1 VTTST
6 EPAAP
11 TGVRSLADDYV
22 RRLADLD
29 PRVATWLGTH
39 PGDDRVPDLSPDGQ
53 EALDELA
60 RTTLAALPAAAVVD
74 DDDHRCARLLRER
87 LGAQLAASGSGEHL
101 REVRNTFGPH
111 TQVRQMFELMPTAT
125 PDHWAVVSRRMAQV
139 PQAYRGYAA
148 ALTEGAGRGLYA
160 APRQVE
166 TVLGQLDEW
175 SSGEGGSWFHAFAAK
190 APDGTTPAIRSDLA
204 AAATAAAE
212 AVTALRSYL
221 AGTYLPATEGTPDA
235 VGAERYRIGA
245 RLSTGADLDL
255 AEAYAWGWEEYR
267 RVDTE
272 MRREAAVVLP
282 GADPVTAMRH
292 LDEDGDAVEGVEEVR
307 AWLQQ
312 MMDTTITEMSG
323 THFDI
328 EPRVRAVEAM
338 IAPPG
343 SAAAPYY
350 TRPSLDFARPG
361 RTWLPTLGET
371 RFPLWNLIS
380 TWYHEGV
387 PGHHL
392 QLAQWTHLADR
403 LSTYQTSI
411 GAVSGNLEGW
421 ALYAERLMDE
431 LGYLTLPG
439 ARLGYLDAQ
448 QMRALRVVID
458 IGMHL
463 QLEVP
468 ADSPMHAGRT
478 WTPKI
483 AREFFGA
490 HSGRPGPFLD
500 SEIVRYLG
508 WPGQAI
514 SYKLGERAW
523 LAGRDA
529 ARTARGA
536 EFDLKAWH
544 AAALSLGSLGLDD
557 LTDEL
562 ARL

>member
-1 VTTST
+1 VKTDQS
-6 EPAAP
+6 

-29 PRVATWLGTH
+29 TRVATSLGTH

-53 EALDELA
+53 HALDELA
-60 RTTLAALPAAAVVD
+60 RATLAALDGAKVAD
-74 DDDHRCARLLRER
+74 DDDRRCARLLRER
-87 LGAQLAASGSGEHL
+87 VEAHLAVSDAGEHL
-101 REVRNTFGPH
+101 RAIRNIFGPH
-111 TQVRQMFELMPTAT
+111 AQVRQLFHLMPTTT
-125 PDHWAVVSRRMAQV
+125 PDDWAVVARRMARV
-139 PQAYRGYAA
+139 PEAYRGYVT
-148 ALTEGAGRGLYA
+148 ALTEGSRRGLYA
-160 APRQVE
+160 APRQAE
-166 TVLGQLDEW
+166 TVVGQLDEW
-175 SSGEGGSWFHAFAAK
+175 LAGEGGSWFHAFAQM
-190 APDGTTPAIRSDLA
+190 APDGTSAAVRSELTA
-204 AAATAAAE
+204 AADAAAE
-212 AVTALRSYL
+212 ATAALREYL
-221 AGTYLPATEGTPDA
+221 AGTYLPAAEGTPDA
-235 VGAERYRIGA
+235 VGVDRYRLGA

-255 AEAYAWGWEEYR
+255 ADAYAWGWEECR
-267 RVDTE
+267 RIDAE
-272 MRREAAVVLP
+272 MRREAEAVLP
-282 GADPVTAMRH
+282 GADVRTAMRH
-292 LDEDGDAVEGVEEVR
+292 LDENGPAVEGVEEVR

-312 MMDTTITEMSG
+312 MMDTAMTELDG

-328 EPRVRAVEAM
+328 APPVRTVEAM

-350 TRPSLDFARPG
+350 TRPSLDFSRPG
-361 RTWLPTLGET
+361 RTWLPTMGET
-371 RFPLWNLIS
+371 RFPLWQLIS

-392 QLAQWTHLADR
+392 QLAQWAFLADR
-403 LSTYQTSI
+403 LSTYQTSV
-411 GAVSGNLEGW
+411 GAVSGNAEGW

-448 QMRALRVVID
+448 QMRAVRVVID

-463 QLEVP
+463 ELPMP
-468 ADSPMHAGRT
+468 ADSPIHPGET
-478 WTPKI
+478 WTPEI

-490 HSGRPGPFLD
+490 HSGRPGAFLD

-536 EFDLKAWH
+536 DFDLKAWH